1 MGIIGFGAF
10 QRGRGKIIA
19 ERGEFNSL
27 MSELPRKIGVGFGL
41 SSELER
47 EL

>member
-10 QRGRGKIIA
+10 QRWRGKIIA

-27 MSELPRKIGVGFGL
+27 MSELPRKIGACGTSFFAP
-41 SSELER
+41 
-47 EL
+47 